1 MGALVLLLLA
11 CRPTDPTRSVSE
23 PTDPTLTTP
32 TSPIDSA
39 PTSVTGLPAT
49 TAQTGTTAE
58 TAPTGTTGTATS
70 GTSITGSTADTC
82 PTAATAHTGN
92 PHTDAPFTADT
103 AADCPADPFTV
114 AVGLGD
120 TATACGDLP
129 DDIPAPCVRQR
140 RVEQTELSCV
150 STTGDTSATPACPT
164 FDWALHAHSI
174 YTQNVVAM
182 DTLPDGDIVIV
193 GQHQISFTVAQGRP
207 DETTITQACGGLVE
221 NGYILRLRPDGTVVW
236 GYPLVDSCEAAW
248 VEGMRVTPQGH
259 ILTWGTHY
267 GPPLSLRPDHPGAL
281 SIPATPETPS
291 GSWEHERWWALV
303 DADAAPLQLH
313 AITAP
318 GGAEHITDMDAAADG
333 TVFAVG
339 TDFDDALTLSAG
351 TPDALVLPDDP
362 DDDQP
367 IWVAAWNPDGTPR
380 WAKLEMRGPELLGN
394 MATAIRAHEDHV
406 FVQLQINSAGIFGH
420 CEPNQTIANGGGYMP
435 RGMMRLDAAT
445 GELAEPLRLR
455 ILPDMEQIVRDGDTW
470 LVTGRVREG
479 YEPIVL
485 DGHQLED
492 AQAAL
497 YRLDSQGRPTGT
509 IAASTAFNSTGLETI
524 AVAADGYVL
533 VGGPTWTSLGDPIQ
547 WQCGP
552 VVGNGDGRM
561 NRVTWHLFTPEL
573 EPVCGGTLG
582 ICDRYMD
589 GTATVAFDAEGG
601 VVVAS
606 TLEDSLTIERG
617 TPNEQTFHSWT
628 NDLLVVRYAR

>member
-164 FDWALHAHSI
+164 FDWALHARSP

-182 DTLPDGDIVIV
+182 DTLPDGDILIV
-193 GQHQISFTVAQGRP
+193 GQYQLTFTVAEGRP
-207 DETTITQACGGLVE
+207 DETTITQACGVRN
-221 NGYILRLRPDGTVVW
+221 NGYVLRLRPDGTVVW
-236 GYPLVDSCEAAW
+236 GYPLVDSCLNAW
-248 VEGMRVTPQGH
+248 VQGMRITPQGN
-259 ILTWGTHY
+259 ILVWGEHMGDELTLRY
-267 GPPLSLRPDHPGAL
+267 GHPQALSL
-281 SIPATPETPS
+281 PATPTDAF
-291 GSWEHERWWALV
+291 GGHESEYWWALL
-303 DADAAPLQLH
+303 D
-313 AITAP
+313 P
-318 GGAEHITDMDAAADG
+318 GGAPIQLHSVSAPGDHGRIIDMDASPSG
-333 TVFAVG
+333 TVVAVG
-339 TDFDDALTLSAG
+339 LDFDGVLTL
-351 TPDALVLPDDP
+351 DARGPSPVTLADDP

-367 IWVAAWNPDGTPR
+367 IWIAAWNADGTPR
-380 WAKLEMRGPELLGN
+380 WAKLEMRGPELFGN
-394 MATAIRAHEDHV
+394 TSAAVRALDDSVVVHV
-406 FVQLQINSAGIFGH
+406 QVNSPAIFGR
-420 CEPNQTIANGGGYMP
+420 CENQQTVVNG
-435 RGMMRLDAAT
+435 T
-445 GELAEPLRLR
+445 GELPTGLLRLGPEDGALQEPVRLR
-455 ILPDMEQIVRDGDTW
+455 ILPAVQALARDGDRW
-470 LVTGRVREG
+470 LAAGRVQQG
-479 YEPIVL
+479 YHPTVL
-485 DGHQLED
+485 HGHALED
-492 AQAAL
+492 NQGAIF
-497 YRLDSQGRPTGT
+497 RLRDDGSPTGPH
-509 IAASTAFNSTGLETI
+509 AASVDTNGTSIESV
-524 AVAADGYVL
+524 AVADDGWIL
-533 VGGPTWTSLGDPIQ
+533 TGGPTTTTAGAPLQ

-552 VVGNGDGRM
+552 VVASGDGGQS
-561 NRVTWHLFTPEL
+561 RVTWHLFTPDL
-573 EPVCGGTLG
+573 EPTCGGTLG
-582 ICDRYMD
+582 ISDDYMF
-589 GTATVAFDAEGG
+589 GTATVAFDNDQGF
-601 VVVAS
+601 VVAS
-606 TLEDSLTIERG
+606 SLSEPLTIERG
-617 TPNEQTFHSWT
+617 TPYEQTFDPILS
-628 NDLLVVRYAR
+628 DLLVVRYAR